1 MRVVLAALTVVLALP
16 AVAGAQAVE
25 PPCESRALGLPND
38 GRLLCGVQL
47 QAGDDAL
54 VTWDPIFNRSPNRAW
69 RRWGTQKLVSTIDLI
84 AIDYAERFPI
94 GPRLVVGDLSRTR
107 GGKLGGHDSHQN
119 GLDVDIYYPRRDGLE
134 TSPERVAL
142 VDRRRAQWLVN
153 RAARADAQYV
163 FIGPRVGLRR
173 PRRFV
178 QRLVHHDNHL
188 HLRIRP

>member
-1 MRVVLAALTVVLALP
+1 MRVVLAALALLLAAP
-16 AVAGAQAVE
+16 AAASADE
-25 PPCESRALGLPND
+25 PLCESRPLGLPND

-47 QAGDDAL
+47 PAGDDAL
-54 VTWDPIFNRSPNRAW
+54 VSWDPILSRSPNRGW
-69 RRWGTQKLVSTIDLI
+69 RRWGTQKLINTIDLI

-134 TSPERVAL
+134 TAPERVAL

-163 FIGPRVGLRR
+163 FIGPRVGLRA